1 MNDWTGKRILVL
13 GASGG
18 IGSCCVRQLYDKGAT
33 VLAADLSPN
42 EKIAAVPFSHCDV
55 SDANSV
61 DDLFSLANRHW
72 ADWTDLYMP
81 AESGHLPA
89 CLPHR

>member
-33 VLAADLSPN
+33 LLAADLTPN
-42 EKIAAVPFSHCDV
+42 EKIAAEPFPHSAV
-55 SDANSV
+55 SDAISV
-61 DDLFSLANRHW
+61 DDLFSLAKQTLGGL
-72 ADWTDLYMP
+72 DGFVY
-81 AESGHLPA
+81 A
-89 CLPHR
+89 CGIG